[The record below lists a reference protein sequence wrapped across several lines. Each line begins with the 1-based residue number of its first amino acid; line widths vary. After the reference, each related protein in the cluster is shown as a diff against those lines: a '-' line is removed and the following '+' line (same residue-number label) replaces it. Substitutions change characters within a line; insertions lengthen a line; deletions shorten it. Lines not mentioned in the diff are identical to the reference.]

1 MFSYHASDITFSM
14 PLKKTG
20 QEQNEASLLKDDT
33 SKVDEPDL
41 DDDEDD
47 DDDWINDIDIHSNL
61 RSKL

>member
-1 MFSYHASDITFSM
+1 M